1 VLCIPFHGY
10 HVSGAIVFTLA
21 SQARAGH
28 PAINVAANRAAIPDK
43 DDGGSINSCGVEGL
57 QGETQMNTSIR
68 KFLAEEDGITA
79 LEYGILA
86 ALVAV
91 ILVAVIGKDGT
102 TGLGK
107 VLADLFQTVSDKV
120 SAATT

>member
-1 VLCIPFHGY
+1 
-10 HVSGAIVFTLA
+10 
-21 SQARAGH
+21 
-28 PAINVAANRAAIPDK
+28 
-43 DDGGSINSCGVEGL
+43 
-57 QGETQMNTSIR
+57 MNTSIR